1 MTTNLALVTPASAA
15 RMSAEDRRDQVLE
28 AALVEF
34 AAGGLAGTSTEAIA
48 DRAGISQ
55 PYLFRLFGTKRD
67 LFIASANRCFDNI
80 QSAFAEAAKGLAGKD
95 AMNAMGATY
104 GEMIADRD
112 NLLTQLQMYA
122 ACGDPGI
129 RDCARA
135 GFRQLYN
142 DVQNA
147 SGASDEEMAMFF
159 AMGMLCNVATAL
171 QLDEVDE
178 PWAKALLLPS
188 RTSCS

>member
-1 MTTNLALVTPASAA
+1 
-15 RMSAEDRRDQVLE
+15 MSAEDRRDQVLD

-80 QSAFAEAAKGLAGKD
+80 ATAFAAAAEGLAGKD

-104 GEMIADRD
+104 GELIADRD
-112 NLLTQLQMYA
+112 NLLAQLQMYA
-122 ACGDPGI
+122 ACGDPDI

-135 GFRQLYN
+135 GFRRLYT

-147 SGASDEEMAMFF
+147 SGASGEEMATFF
-159 AMGMLCNVATAL
+159 AMGMLCNVVTAL
-171 QLDEVDE
+171 QLDQVDE
-178 PWAKALLLPS
+178 PWAKALLLPGAD
-188 RTSCS
+188 CS